1 MSLSAL
7 TLNGREDENL
17 ATFGTLELILQIY
30 PFSLIR
36 GQVHASYPAPP
47 PPQKKEAHTLSCFIN
62 CTELVLA
69 CGPAFLHFQII

>member
-1 MSLSAL
+1 MSLLAL

-36 GQVHASYPAPP
+36 GQVHASSPPTAPP
-47 PPQKKEAHTLSCFIN
+47 PKKEAHTLSCFIN

-69 CGPAFLHFQII
+69 RGPAFLHFQII